1 MHLPISP
8 LSNLNVIF
16 LQEFFKKIKGQFT
29 PGFDERTLY
38 PGLDK
43 RNFIYGANSYY
54 NSKGTDSSFKILFQS
69 LYGKDVEIVHP
80 SEFLFRPSDA
90 NYKVT

>member
-1 MHLPISP
+1 MD
-8 LSNLNVIF
+8 
-16 LQEFFKKIKGQFT
+16 T
-29 PGFDERTLY
+29 
-38 PGLDK
+38 

-90 NYKVT
+90 NYKVTKDIVVESFQGDPLELNNLTLFQDSTGAKRICC